1 MPTAPVLRESVA
13 ATRDEVA
20 TAVWGSRVEASEAAE
35 RAVRLAAVRSIILLE
50 AFYGR
55 SLCPSQSKRL
65 CKSSEKCEANRKK
78 LAGIPAERQ
87 TARHTS
93 LV

>member
-1 MPTAPVLRESVA
+1 MPTAPALRERVA

-20 TAVWGSRVEASEAAE
+20 TAVWGSRVEAREEAE

-55 SLCPSQSKRL
+55 SLCPSQSAQETVQKKRVRSARQTIRL
-65 CKSSEKCEANRKK
+65 S
-78 LAGIPAERQ
+78 GIPAEKTQLGTR
-87 TARHTS
+87 
-93 LV
+93 V